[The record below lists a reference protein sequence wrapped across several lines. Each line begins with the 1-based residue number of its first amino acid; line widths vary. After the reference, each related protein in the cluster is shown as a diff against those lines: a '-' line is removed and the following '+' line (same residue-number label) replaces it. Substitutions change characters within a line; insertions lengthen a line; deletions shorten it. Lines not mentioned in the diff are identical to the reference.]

1 METHE
6 QILKPPKRSN
16 ENISI
21 EYRSGNTDKILNEYI
36 TQIEKEDEII
46 KRLLKALYYE
56 TNVTPEECY
65 SIIKRFKELI
75 LGDVDL

>member
-46 KRLLKALYYE
+46 VSAK
-56 TNVTPEECY
+56 
-65 SIIKRFKELI
+65 
-75 LGDVDL
+75 

>member
-46 KRLLKALYYE
+46 KRLLKALY
-56 TNVTPEECY
+56 VSDFMSCHQIAHI
-65 SIIKRFKELI
+65 S
-75 LGDVDL
+75 

>member
-46 KRLLKALYYE
+46 KRLLKALLLL
-56 TNVTPEECY
+56 T
-65 SIIKRFKELI
+65 S
-75 LGDVDL
+75 

>member
-36 TQIEKEDEII
+36 TQIEK
-46 KRLLKALYYE
+46 KTKLL
-56 TNVTPEECY
+56 VI
-65 SIIKRFKELI
+65 S
-75 LGDVDL
+75 

>member
-6 QILKPPKRSN
+6 QILEPPKKPN
-16 ENISI
+16 DNIPI
-21 EYRSGNTDKILNEYI
+21 EYRSGNTDIILNEYI